1 MSFLF
6 QQSSIFVYER
16 TPSGRSAAGTEV
28 AVLEMGH
35 NLSKEALFY

>member
-6 QQSSIFVYER
+6 KHSSILLYER
-16 TPSGRSAAGTEV
+16 TPSGRSAAGTEL